1 MDDITPKKIALVVV
15 GSLLTVGLLF
25 GAWYLTSTPQVAEK
39 QTITL
44 KADDHITANKK
55 SKVILVEYSDFQ
67 CPACG
72 QYFPVVK
79 QVLDKYKDK
88 IMFVQ
93 RHFPLDQHK
102 NAIPAARAA
111 EAANKQGKFF
121 EMGDLLFANQEKWGE
136 SDNPQKFFTEYA
148 KKLKLNM
155 DQFKKDNTDAQ
166 DAKIEADRNSGV
178 TLGVNSTP
186 TFFLNGA
193 KLSNPASFADF
204 AKLID
209 AELSPKK

>member
-25 GAWYLTSTPQVAEK
+25 GAWFLTSTPQVAEK
-39 QTITL
+39 QDIPL
-44 KADDHITANKK
+44 KTDDHVAANKK

-72 QYFPVVK
+72 QYHPMVK
-79 QVLDKYKDK
+79 EILKKYDKKILFVL
-88 IMFVQ
+88 

-102 NAIPAARAA
+102 NAVSAARAA

-121 EMGDLLFANQEKWGE
+121 EMGDLLFVNQATWGE
-136 SDNPQKFFTEYA
+136 SKDPQKYFTEYA

-155 DQFKKDNTDAQ
+155 DQFKKDNTNAQ
-166 DAKIEADRNSGV
+166 DAKIQADRNSGV
-178 TLGVNSTP
+178 SLGVNSTP

-193 KLSNPASFADF
+193 KLSNPGSVDDF
-204 AKLID
+204 SKLID
-209 AELSPKK
+209 AELSVKK